1 MQHDNDFLVMAGMI
15 VILQALIALMA
26 FGIITL

>member
-1 MQHDNDFLVMAGMI
+1 MRDNDFLVMAGMI

>member
-1 MQHDNDFLVMAGMI
+1 MQDNDFLVMAGMI

>member
-1 MQHDNDFLVMAGMI
+1 MHDNDFLVMAGMI
-15 VILQALIALMA
+15 VILQALIALIA

>member
-1 MQHDNDFLVMAGMI
+1 MYDNDFLVMAGMI

>member
-1 MQHDNDFLVMAGMI
+1 MYDNDFLVMAGII

>member
-1 MQHDNDFLVMAGMI
+1 MYDNDFLVMAGMI
-15 VILQALIALMA
+15 VILQALIALMC